1 MPHEARRIRR
11 RLPPV
16 VHRVA
21 RPLRRARGR
30 AQAAPASVLD
40 EAPLEAEVEPDEPV
54 DPDDPDD
61 SDDFGE
67 EVEDDFA
74 SERLSVR

>member
-21 RPLRRARGR
+21 RPPEEGGR
-30 AQAAPASVLD
+30 AQAAPASVFD
-40 EAPLEAEVEPDEPV
+40 EEPLVAEVEPDEPG
-54 DPDDPDD
+54 DPDEPDD
-61 SDDFGE
+61 SDDFAV

-74 SERLSVR
+74 SDRLSVR